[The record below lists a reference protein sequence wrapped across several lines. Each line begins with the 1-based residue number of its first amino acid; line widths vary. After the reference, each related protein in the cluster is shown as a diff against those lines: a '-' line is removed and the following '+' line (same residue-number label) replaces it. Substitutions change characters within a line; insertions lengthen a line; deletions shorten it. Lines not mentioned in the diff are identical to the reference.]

1 MKNRFDLKLTISM
14 VSLFIGLLL
23 LILGNQNKYC
33 LSFGVILLGA
43 ALILFCIYKTKGLTE
58 NIIEL
63 DLAIEETDDINLMSE
78 IYKEIA
84 RLKRQKMKMQIS
96 FYLFGALVIILGFCA
111 LI

>member
-1 MKNRFDLKLTISM
+1 M

-33 LSFGVILLGA
+33 LSFGVVCLGV
-43 ALILFCIYKTKGLTE
+43 ALILFCFYKTANFNE
-58 NIIEL
+58 NINEL
-63 DLAIEETDDINLMSE
+63 YLTIEETDDINLMSE

-84 RLKRQKMKMQIS
+84 MLKRQKIKMQIS
-96 FYLFGALVIILGFCA
+96 FYIVGVLLIILGFCA